1 MPSSLPTRFA
11 GLDLARFVA
20 LIGMFAAHL
29 WLNDRASND
38 PLRAIAATTAFQLSE
53 GTASTLFA
61 VLGGMSLVL
70 ATRRV
75 REERGARGVLI
86 AVLVRGL
93 IVMFIGTLLA
103 EPPVVMVVVLVYF
116 GAAMI
121 VAGPFLL
128 APSWLIVLVGGLL
141 ALFGGGFNA
150 ALRVDLGIFLEGE
163 SLPLGDFADPVTAL
177 RALLLTGVYPVIT
190 WLVYLLLG
198 ILVAR
203 GMIVTAER
211 GGLRGWGWIAAVGGG
226 AFAALAII
234 VSSVTLA
241 AVGAMAPNSGELQQ
255 AIIAQSGG
263 SYGAMPTGTWWMQL
277 IAAPHSGTPMDILR
291 TGAVAVSVIGL
302 MTALTADRR
311 RLAYPVRLIAT
322 TGAAPLTIYVAHCLA
337 SIPIAMSMG
346 PRGAGFELWA
356 MNVAGALVIG
366 AILLALRRKG
376 PLEALIAVS
385 VRGALLLVPRR
396 RAVSPVAAATRR

>member
-1 MPSSLPTRFA
+1 MPSALPARFA

-29 WLNDRASND
+29 WLVDGASD
-38 PLRAIAATTAFQLSE
+38 EPLRAIAANVAFQLSD

-75 REERGARGVLI
+75 RAERGAAGVLI

-93 IVMFIGTLLA
+93 IVMLIGTLLA

-128 APSWLIVLVGGLL
+128 APSWLIVLVGGVL
-141 ALFGGGFNA
+141 ALFGGGINA
-150 ALRVDLGIFLEGE
+150 TLRQDLGIFLEGE
-163 SLPLGDFADPVTAL
+163 SLPLGDFAEPGTAL
-177 RALLLTGVYPVIT
+177 RALFLTGVYPVIT

-198 ILVAR
+198 ILLAR
-203 GMIVTAER
+203 GMIATAEH
-211 GGLRGWGWIAAVGGG
+211 GGLRGWGWIAAAGGV
-226 AFAALAII
+226 AFIVLAHV
-234 VSSVTLA
+234 VSWATLSVVET
-241 AVGAMAPNSGELQQ
+241 VAPRSGELQQ

-277 IAAPHSGTPMDILR
+277 IAAPHSGTPVDILR
-291 TGAVAVSVIGL
+291 TGAVAVAIIGL

-322 TGAAPLTIYVAHCLA
+322 TGAAPLTIYAAHCLA
-337 SIPIAMSMG
+337 SIPIAMSTG
-346 PRGAGFELWA
+346 VRGAGFELWA
-356 MNVAGALVIG
+356 ANVVGALVIG

-376 PLEALIAVS
+376 PLEALIAVA
-385 VRGALLLVPRR
+385 VRGGVLLVPRR
-396 RAVSPVAAATRR
+396 PGVSSAVAATRR